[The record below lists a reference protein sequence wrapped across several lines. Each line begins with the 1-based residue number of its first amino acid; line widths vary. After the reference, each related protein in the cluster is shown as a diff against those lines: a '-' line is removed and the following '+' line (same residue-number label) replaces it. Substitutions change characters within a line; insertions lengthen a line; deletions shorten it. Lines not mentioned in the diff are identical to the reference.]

1 MENQQQPSAAKSTML
16 SSIKPPED
24 KADVSI
30 QEVLQEIKR
39 ETAQPPPPPQ
49 TVQQPHPPSLPA
61 QQHHHTTSHP
71 PMSHPSMYAPMYAP
85 VAPPPFVIPMQ
96 NTVPSSPPPSSSE
109 SALTSVKGAL
119 SLHKNNFLLI
129 LLYIGFSLLRLGNVV
144 NLQNLSLLQKIPNSI
159 IGIKALLFVLSY
171 NFLKNQWN

>member
-1 MENQQQPSAAKSTML
+1 MDNQQQPSAAKSTML

-49 TVQQPHPPSLPA
+49 TVQQPPPPSLPA
-61 QQHHHTTSHP
+61 QQHHYTTSHP
-71 PMSHPSMYAPMYAP
+71 PMSHPSMYAP